1 MVVLERAKVEVLAW
15 AATALSKKPRDEK
28 VLVEVGSAFKAPT
41 ANKRMAGTV
50 AARVHLV
57 LIKVLAEVA
66 EVSVET
72 TTVQVLHVVLVV
84 EAVEDLAKAAAL
96 EAAAAALGIR
106 LKMTR
111 SKMVLE
117 VEGLVPKVVVALEGV
132 VGLAVVAAAVAL
144 VRVVVAGAALEE
156 EEVVV
161 FQVVMMGKMVVAEA
175 VALAAVVEVVVVELV
190 IVVVK
195 RGTLQG
201 TALVR
206 VREELLATI
215 VNKRG
220 ILPAIVQILQRL
232 MKVSGLL

>member
-1 MVVLERAKVEVLAW
+1 MVLERAKVEVLAW
-15 AATALSKKPRDEK
+15 AVTALSKKPRDEK

-41 ANKRMAGTV
+41 ANKRMAGRV

-132 VGLAVVAAAVAL
+132 AGLAVVAAAVAL

-156 EEVVV
+156 EVVV
-161 FQVVMMGKMVVAEA
+161 FQVVMMGKMVVAEV